1 MPGKVFEN
9 VSLLLKPYYTE
20 QMIAFAKNERKK
32 NLGVLEL
39 PSILRW
45 CRPVKL
51 FTKLKIQPINQLKA

>member
-1 MPGKVFEN
+1 MKTVG
-9 VSLLLKPYYTE
+9 YYTE

-39 PSILRW
+39 PSILSW

-51 FTKLKIQPINQLKA
+51 FTTLKIQPINQLKA